1 NYNANTGSNP
11 GAWTLTPS
19 AASFSSGSAGNY
31 SITYLN
37 AGTGLIVNPVA
48 LTVTGISGTNRAYD
62 GTTSD
67 PLSGTPS
74 LSGNVAGDSVTLGGT
89 GVGTLASRNAGTQAV
104 TISGYSVSGFDSG
117 NYVFSQPSVANV
129 TISTKALTITAD
141 AQSSTY
147 GETLG
152 LLTYSSSGL

>member
-1 NYNANTGSNP
+1 
-11 GAWTLTPS
+11 
-19 AASFSSGSAGNY
+19 
-31 SITYLN
+31 
-37 AGTGLIVNPVA
+37 
-48 LTVTGISGTNRAYD
+48 
-62 GTTSD
+62 D

-152 LLTYSSSGL
+152 LLTYSSSGLAIGDGFTGALSTALGGAGTALIHTNGFDVTGSPFAITQGTLTINDGNGGNNYSVTYNPANLTLA